1 MAFPI
6 LSFNLVSLC
15 LGIDNGGAVKINA
28 KSNVKKRIIVSTAL
42 STGILFLFLAL
53 FWYIW
58 KKKQQKKGKSLRS

>member
-1 MAFPI
+1 
-6 LSFNLVSLC
+6 LVLLC

>member
-1 MAFPI
+1 
-6 LSFNLVSLC
+6 
-15 LGIDNGGAVKINA
+15 VKINA

>member
-28 KSNVKKRIIVSTAL
+28 KSNMKKRIIVSTAL